1 MAEEGESEL
10 LCYFCGCDFR
20 SRKYFLRHHRAHI
33 DAEISGVQMPDI
45 SWKGIVDHE
54 SDDRSSEK
62 EERELKALDPEKE
75 TRYVTL

>member
-1 MAEEGESEL
+1 MSEEGESEL

-33 DAEISGVQMPDI
+33 DAEISGVQMSDK

-54 SDDRSSEK
+54 SDDSSSE
-62 EERELKALDPEKE
+62 EGESDLEVLEPEKE
-75 TRYVTL
+75 AKYITS